1 MTGEQI
7 TNGRTRTRLLWV
19 VLVLSAAVNAAL
31 STVNV
36 YLGLGFGVIALGCA
50 VALITRH
57 YRR

>member
-36 YLGLGFGVIALGCA
+36 YLGLGFGIIALGCA

>member
-7 TNGRTRTRLLWV
+7 TTGRTRTRLLWV

-36 YLGLGFGVIALGCA
+36 YLGLGFGIIALGCA

>member
-7 TNGRTRTRLLWV
+7 TTGRTRTRLLWV
-19 VLVLSAAVNAAL
+19 VLVLSAVVNAAL

>member
-1 MTGEQI
+1 MTEQEI
-7 TNGRTRTRLLWV
+7 TTGRNRNRLLWV
-19 VLVLSAAVNAAL
+19 VLVITAAVNAGL

-36 YLGLGFGVIALGCA
+36 YLGLVFGVIALGCA